1 MYMNFCNN
9 WSCTRQET
17 GEIVPV
23 TLPHDAILSEKMLS
37 NSKGHI
43 TLAGTEEVTIYMKKI
58 YGS

>member
-23 TLPHDAILSEKMLS
+23 TLPHDAMLSEKMLS
-37 NSKGHI
+37 NSKGAHNI
-43 TLAGTEEVTIYMKKI
+43 GWYRGGDYI
-58 YGS
+58 